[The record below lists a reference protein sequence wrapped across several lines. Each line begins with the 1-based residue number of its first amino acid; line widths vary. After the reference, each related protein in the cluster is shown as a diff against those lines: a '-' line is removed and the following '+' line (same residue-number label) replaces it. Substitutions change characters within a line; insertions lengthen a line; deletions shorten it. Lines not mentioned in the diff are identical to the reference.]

1 MGRLNFRLKSR
12 PLWQH
17 LALFSTVQKVSFTD
31 LQILSD
37 ASQNAVLVI
46 PAGLEDFLAEVG
58 QLREHPS
65 SEPPALSPTDMEKF
79 LVIAPDYGL
88 EIIPSPSD
96 FCNQP

>member
-1 MGRLNFRLKSR
+1 MWVTNIGATPAKM
-12 PLWQH
+12 
-17 LALFSTVQKVSFTD
+17 VSW
-31 LQILSD
+31 
-37 ASQNAVLVI
+37 VI

-58 QLREHPS
+58 QLREHSS

-79 LVIAPDYGL
+79 LVLAPDYGL